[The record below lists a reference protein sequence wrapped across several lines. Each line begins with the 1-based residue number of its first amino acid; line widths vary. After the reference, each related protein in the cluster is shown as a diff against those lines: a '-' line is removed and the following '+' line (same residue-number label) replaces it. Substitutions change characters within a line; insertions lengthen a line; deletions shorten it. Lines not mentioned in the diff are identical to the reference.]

1 MCHTDA
7 YSRSRE
13 STRRVE
19 RSQAEIPLE
28 GVRRLPRGHRR
39 LLGCH
44 RVPDLGCVHM
54 PLRGT
59 LCRLLTG
66 AGMLIGR
73 IAHFRDD
80 GACVIGLTRAA
91 SLTLLIYDLCVP
103 CVLACFDC
111 TPVAANQVH

>member
-54 PLRGT
+54 SLCAA
-59 LCRLLTG
+59 LCRPLTG
-66 AGMLIGR
+66 TLIGR

-103 CVLACFDC
+103 CVLACSGC